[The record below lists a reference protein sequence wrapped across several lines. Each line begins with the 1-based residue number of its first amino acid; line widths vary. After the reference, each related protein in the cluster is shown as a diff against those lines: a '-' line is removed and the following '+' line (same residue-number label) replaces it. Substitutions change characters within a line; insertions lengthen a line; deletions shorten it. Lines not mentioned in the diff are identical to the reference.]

1 MKRIYALMTALV
13 LTAGLSFAGEGSGF
27 VTDVKCAK
35 AGKAGP
41 EHAGCAKGCIGGGA
55 EAAIVT
61 DDGKVM
67 MVANQDAVTG
77 HAGEK
82 VSFSYT
88 EADGKITVSDVKKA
102 E

>member
-1 MKRIYALMTALV
+1 MKRVFALLTMAV
-13 LTAGLSFAGEGSGF
+13 LTVGLSFAGEGSGY
-27 VTDVKCAK
+27 VTDLKCAK

-41 EHAGCAKGCIGGGA
+41 DHAGCAKGCIAKGD
-55 EAAIVT
+55 EATIVT
-61 DDGKVM
+61 ADGKLL
-67 MVANQDAVTG
+67 MVANQDAIKS

-88 EADGKITVSDVKKA
+88 EADGKITVSDVKTA

>member
-1 MKRIYALMTALV
+1 M
-13 LTAGLSFAGEGSGF
+13 
-27 VTDVKCAK
+27 
-35 AGKAGP
+35 
-41 EHAGCAKGCIGGGA
+41 
-55 EAAIVT
+55 T

-67 MVANQDAVTG
+67 MVANQDAIKS

-88 EADGKITVSDVKKA
+88 EADGKITVSDVKAA

>member
-1 MKRIYALMTALV
+1 MKRVFALMTMLV

-27 VTDVKCAK
+27 VTDLKCAK

-41 EHAGCAKGCIGGGA
+41 KHAGCAKSCIGGGA

-67 MVANQDAVTG
+67 MVANQDAITS

-82 VSFSYT
+82 VSFNYT
-88 EADGKITVSDVKKA
+88 EADGKITVSDVKKT

>member
-1 MKRIYALMTALV
+1 MKRVFALLTMGV
-13 LTAGLSFAGEGSGF
+13 LAVGLSFAGEGSGF
-27 VTDVKCAK
+27 VTDLKCAK
-35 AGKAGP
+35 AGKAGAD
-41 EHAGCAKGCIGGGA
+41 HAGCAKGCINGGA

-67 MVANQDAVTG
+67 MVANQDAVKS
-77 HAGEK
+77 HAGAK

-88 EADGKITVSDVKKA
+88 EADGKITVSNVKTA

>member
-1 MKRIYALMTALV
+1 MKRVFALLTTLV
-13 LTAGLSFAGEGSGF
+13 LTAGLSFAAEGSGF
-27 VTDVKCAK
+27 VTDLKCAK
-35 AGKAGP
+35 AGKAGAG
-41 EHAGCAKGCIGGGA
+41 HAGCAKGCINGGA

-67 MVANQDAVTG
+67 MVANQDAVKS

>member
-1 MKRIYALMTALV
+1 MKRMFALMTMAV

-27 VTDVKCAK
+27 VTDLKCAK
-35 AGKAGP
+35 AGKAGAA
-41 EHAGCAKGCIGGGA
+41 HAGCAKGCIGGGA

-67 MVANQDAVTG
+67 MVANQDAVKS

-88 EADGKITVSDVKKA
+88 EADGKITVSDVKTA
-102 E
+102 Q